1 MVDFY
6 GVKTKTEIS
15 LCGLMFIVFVLLFSC
30 DSSIEESIFGS
41 GYYKIKINRSECID
55 PKNNTL
61 TFASPKKI
69 CFEQSITAN
78 VEKYIRMDS
87 NVFNIAIDSCF
98 VKIETSINDI
108 CERIQEKKNI
118 VITYNKKK
126 RIFKFE
132 SDTNIYQRNFV
143 KDLISYLQM
152 TNKKLMGINGQAI
165 SSNGENY
172 LSLNNKSKGHA
183 IDLETSFDHGK
194 NEITE
199 TIKKKYNN
207 KIISSGHSRIVINK
221 ISDLTNEIDIDTG
234 KLLVA
239 VGYELEKNKNL
250 IKKQIYK
257 ARLKDWPFNKIKK
270 EILNGSKNI
279 NPGQLQAL
287 IEAQL
292 HLYPKSRGTFEYIGK
307 QYKLRPLVKK
317 ALENS
322 LLF

>member
-1 MVDFY
+1 MD
-6 GVKTKTEIS
+6 
-15 LCGLMFIVFVLLFSC
+15 LDLFNV
-30 DSSIEESIFGS
+30 SI
-41 GYYKIKINRSECID
+41 N
-55 PKNNTL
+55 
-61 TFASPKKI
+61 
-69 CFEQSITAN
+69 
-78 VEKYIRMDS
+78 
-87 NVFNIAIDSCF
+87 SCF

-108 CERIQEKKNI
+108 CEKIQEKKNI
-118 VITYNKKK
+118 VIAFNKKK

-152 TNKKLMGINGQAI
+152 TNKKLMVINGQAN

-183 IDLETSFDHGK
+183 IDLEISFDHGK

-239 VGYELEKNKNL
+239 VGYELEKNKKL
-250 IKKQIYK
+250 MKEHVYR
-257 ARLKDWPFNKIKK
+257 ARLKDWTLDKIKK

-287 IEAQL
+287 IEA
-292 HLYPKSRGTFEYIGK
+292 HISLYPSTKSEFIRLKEAN
-307 QYKLRPLVKK
+307 KLMPLVLKSI
-317 ALENS
+317 ENS
-322 LLF
+322 LNI